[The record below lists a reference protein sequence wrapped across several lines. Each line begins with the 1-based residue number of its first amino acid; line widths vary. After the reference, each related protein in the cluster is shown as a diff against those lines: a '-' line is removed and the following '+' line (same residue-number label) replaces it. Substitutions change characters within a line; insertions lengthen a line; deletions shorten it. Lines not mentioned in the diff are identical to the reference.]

1 MLKKTILG
9 LTTAALFM
17 TAATASAAEY
27 KIDKEGQH
35 AFVQFRIKHLG
46 YSWLYGSFKDFDGRF
61 TFDEADTAKDKVNVI
76 INTASVDTN
85 HAERDKHLRS
95 AEFLNVAKFPQA
107 TYVSTGVVKEGD
119 GLTVN
124 GNLTLNGVT
133 KPVKLA
139 AKLIGEGKD
148 PWGGYRAGFEAK
160 GTIALKAFNIKTD
173 LGPASQEVDLIIS
186 LEGVR
191 Q

>member
-1 MLKKTILG
+1 MPKKTILG

-46 YSWLYGSFKDFDGRF
+46 YSWLYGSFKDFDGGF
-61 TFDEADTAKDKVNVI
+61 TFDEADTAKDKVNVT

-95 AEFLNVAKFPQA
+95 AEFLNAAKFPQA
-107 TYVSTGVVKEGD
+107 TYVSTDRKSVV
-119 GLTVN
+119 
-124 GNLTLNGVT
+124 
-133 KPVKLA
+133 
-139 AKLIGEGKD
+139 
-148 PWGGYRAGFEAK
+148 
-160 GTIALKAFNIKTD
+160 
-173 LGPASQEVDLIIS
+173 
-186 LEGVR
+186 
-191 Q
+191 

>member
-1 MLKKTILG
+1 
-9 LTTAALFM
+9 TTAALLM
-17 TAATASAAEY
+17 TAGTASAADY

-46 YSWLYGSFKDFDGRF
+46 YSWLYGTFKDFDGAF
-61 TFDEADTAKDKVNVI
+61 TFDEADPAKDKVNVTI
-76 INTASVDTN
+76 KTGSVDTN

-95 AEFLNVAKFPQA
+95 ADFLNASKFPQA
-107 TYVSTGVVKEGD
+107 TFVSTGVEKQGD

-139 AKLIGEGKD
+139 AKLTGEGKD
-148 PWGGYRAGFEAK
+148 PWGGYRAGFEAT
-160 GTIALKAFNIKTD
+160 GNLALKDFNIKSD
-173 LGPASQEVDLIIS
+173 LGPASQEVELMIS
-186 LEGVR
+186 VEGVR